1 MLEGPNYITSAAELE
16 NLRALQKKGLNVG
29 LRKRPEVSKAIM
41 LRRARESLWLGERIS
56 AYDFLTYSIRQN
68 LGCPRSG

>member
-16 NLRALQKKGLNVG
+16 NLRASQKKGLSVG

-41 LRRARESLWLGERIS
+41 LRRARDSLWLSERIS
-56 AYDFLTYSIRQN
+56 GYDFLTYSI
-68 LGCPRSG
+68 